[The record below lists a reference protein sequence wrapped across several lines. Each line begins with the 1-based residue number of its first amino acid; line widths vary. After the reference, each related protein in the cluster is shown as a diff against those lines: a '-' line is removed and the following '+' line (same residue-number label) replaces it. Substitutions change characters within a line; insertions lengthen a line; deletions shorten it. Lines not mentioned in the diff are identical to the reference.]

1 MWREL
6 KFENTKSSCYW
17 RWAGSAIRSV
27 RWCTSVACRSSVTF
41 HKTTPSQQQT
51 SHVPSKLWLRALE
64 WATSNRYEI
73 LMTTTTSLYVSP
85 FKGSN
90 KRVVT
95 GTDRALFYHV
105 VHQSTETV
113 PYENESTPELRS
125 VINIAWQASKS
136 QTSWSAKVKYDIC
149 MERHWF
155 LFNWANKETDTEV
168 TTCQSWTVGTLGLD
182 TGAYT

>member
-1 MWREL
+1 
-6 KFENTKSSCYW
+6 
-17 RWAGSAIRSV
+17 
-27 RWCTSVACRSSVTF
+27 
-41 HKTTPSQQQT
+41 
-51 SHVPSKLWLRALE
+51 
-64 WATSNRYEI
+64 
-73 LMTTTTSLYVSP
+73 MTTTTSLYVSP

-136 QTSWSAKVKYDIC
+136 QTS
-149 MERHWF
+149 
-155 LFNWANKETDTEV
+155 
-168 TTCQSWTVGTLGLD
+168 
-182 TGAYT
+182 